1 VIEVKEDV
9 HDLGWAIH
17 HARWVFLG
25 NVILPYRVKRMDDV
39 VNWRMKVHDLRGGH
53 LILKM
58 DFVGSEV
65 FVVVEGNDCVT
76 LVQMVGVKLHLD
88 KHPQLPWM
96 KSSNRIRGKFYV
108 LSYSHD
114 LDHS

>member
-1 VIEVKEDV
+1 VIRGV
-9 HDLGWAIH
+9 HGLGWVIH

-25 NVILPYRVKRMDDV
+25 NVILPYRVKRMDDG
-39 VNWRMKVHDLRGGH
+39 VNWRMKVHDLLLEH

-65 FVVVEGNDCVT
+65 FVAVGGNDCVIPI
-76 LVQMVGVKLHLD
+76 QKVGVKLHLD

-96 KSSNRIRGKFYV
+96 RSSNRIQGKFYV
-108 LSYSHD
+108 LLYSHD